1 MKKLIALLVVCGLV
15 MGLVGVY
22 TADAAV
28 AKKVMKKKVVVKKAP
43 VKKVV
48 KPAPAPV
55 APPPPMAVPPPPPP
69 PPPVARPVAPA
80 PTGLFGWGLNTAVD
94 AGLIAGMMGLTG
106 SVILPDPIGLGPM
119 VGLPANAVM
128 WKLGAGYAQGN
139 DKNKVSWRAPH
150 LIVDG
155 VINLP
160 ADMMGG
166 IETYVSG
173 GLNFIV
179 GRAAGGSYGGQAYV
193 GVKGDLGLGGKTYG
207 QVGLGILRTGEL
219 SPAANSRS
227 TGFTL
232 GVVVGQTILL

>member
-28 AKKVMKKKVVVKKAP
+28 AKKKVVKKKVVKKAVKKI
-43 VKKVV
+43 V

-55 APPPPMAVPPPPPP
+55 APPPPMVVPPPP

-94 AGLIAGMMGLTG
+94 AGMIAGMVGLTG
-106 SVILPDPIGLGPM
+106 SVILPDPMGLGPM

-128 WKLGAGYAQGN
+128 WKLGAGYAQGK
-139 DKNKVSWRAPH
+139 DKDSQDFRAPH
-150 LIVDG
+150 LLVEG
-155 VINLP
+155 LINLP

-166 IETYVSG
+166 IETYVGG
-173 GLNFIV
+173 GLNYIV
-179 GRAAGGSYGGQAYV
+179 GRTAGGSYGGEAYV

-207 QVGLGILRTGEL
+207 QLGLGILRTGAL
-219 SPAANSRS
+219 SPAVNSRT
-227 TGFTL
+227 TGFAL
-232 GVVVGQTILL
+232 GVVIGQTILL

>member
-28 AKKVMKKKVVVKKAP
+28 AKKVVKKKVVVKKAP

-48 KPAPAPV
+48 QPAPRPI
-55 APPPPMAVPPPPPP
+55 APPPPIAVPPPP

-80 PTGLFGWGLNTAVD
+80 PTGMLGLGLNTAVD
-94 AGLIAGMMGLTG
+94 AGLISGMMGLTG
-106 SVILPDPIGLGPM
+106 SAILPDPMGLGPM

-139 DKNKVSWRAPH
+139 DKSSVAWKAPH
-150 LIVDG
+150 LLVEG
-155 VINLP
+155 LINLP

-166 IETYVSG
+166 IETYVGG
-173 GLNFIV
+173 GLNYIV
-179 GRAAGGSYGGQAYV
+179 GRTGGGSYGGQAYA
-193 GVKGDLGLGGKTYG
+193 GVKGDLGLGGKTFG
-207 QVGLGILRTGEL
+207 QLGMGILRTGAVNW
-219 SPAANSRS
+219 PHS
-227 TGFTL
+227 TGFAL
-232 GVVVGQTILL
+232 GVLVGQTILL

>member
-28 AKKVMKKKVVVKKAP
+28 AKKVVKKKVVVKKAP

-48 KPAPAPV
+48 QPAPRPI
-55 APPPPMAVPPPPPP
+55 APPPPIAVPPPP

-80 PTGLFGWGLNTAVD
+80 PTGMLGWGLNTAVD

-106 SVILPDPIGLGPM
+106 TAILPDPMGLGPM

-139 DKNKVSWRAPH
+139 DKNSVAWKAPH

-155 VINLP
+155 LINLP

-166 IETYVSG
+166 IETYLGG
-173 GLNFIV
+173 GLNYIV
-179 GRAAGGSYGGQAYV
+179 GRAGGGSYGGGAYV
-193 GVKGDLGLGGKTYG
+193 GAKGDLGLGGKTYG
-207 QVGLGILRTGEL
+207 QLGMGILRTGTG
-219 SPAANSRS
+219 SGPHS
-227 TGFTL
+227 TGFAL